1 MHASPLIVS
10 RFIQAGYR
18 ANGGRATV
26 LRSLAPAQRR
36 FALPPTSPA
45 QLSGRRARLA
55 PHADQNLDQR
65 AESRRASTSAARRA
79 TDPEPATRPPLQPLD
94 PLRLDTADFD
104 RDGPEIAVDPRED
117 LAGAANCDAR
127 ARTTRL
133 GPRSRRPDANHAD
146 TRNKRRPRSAR
157 LASARARN
165 GETDGPT
172 RAATDVRDR
181 RKVRCADARR
191 SAHEAKRQ
199 NGKSPRVALARSLGL
214 LWEKSRRRPT
224 LPHGYPCSTIGSE
237 ELNFRVRDGIG
248 CGLFEITTGNCGIR
262 RDRACASRAGGPESV
277 PRRY

>member
-94 PLRLDTADFD
+94 PLAPRHRRLRSRRTRD
-104 RDGPEIAVDPRED
+104 RRRPARGPRRGSQLRRPR
-117 LAGAANCDAR
+117 ANNPP
-127 ARTTRL
+127 RTPISAPRREPCRHAEQATPALSSARL
-133 GPRSRRPDANHAD
+133 GPSSERRDGRADAGSYG
-146 TRNKRRPRSAR
+146 RPRPPKGAMR
-157 LASARARN
+157 RRA
-165 GETDGPT
+165 PL
-172 RAATDVRDR
+172 
-181 RKVRCADARR
+181 C
-191 SAHEAKRQ
+191 
-199 NGKSPRVALARSLGL
+199 ARSQETK
-214 LWEKSRRRPT
+214 WKKPE
-224 LPHGYPCSTIGSE
+224 
-237 ELNFRVRDGIG
+237 
-248 CGLFEITTGNCGIR
+248 
-262 RDRACASRAGGPESV
+262 SRAGAVSRASLGKIPAASYSPTRLPV
-277 PRRY
+277 QYHRLRRA